1 MSKARGSITI
11 FAFAGLS
18 ILALGGCSEVR
29 MDRAVEAGGAEVD
42 YFADSSEVTV
52 WRSPDKVPNIVTF
65 CADGRAWVATLN
77 ASDTGRGQLLRD
89 EERDDRC
96 LDKANP
102 VRSRDEELE

>member
-1 MSKARGSITI
+1 MSKTRSLMAA
-11 FAFAGLS
+11 FAFAALS
-18 ILALGGCSEVR
+18 VLALGGCSEVR
-29 MDRAVEAGGAEVD
+29 MDRAAEAGGAEVD

-65 CADGRAWVATLN
+65 CADGRAWVTTLN
-77 ASDTGRGQLLRD
+77 SNEGRGQLLRD

-102 VRSRDEELE
+102 VRSRDEELG